1 MKVRTL
7 LVAAVMFFAL
17 SVAAF
22 AQASF
27 SVASTP
33 VTAVIQNGLTE
44 KTGDVVFSI
53 TAVGPTGASAAGTIS
68 ISYSGIPITSAQ
80 ADTTTCDPQIT
91 VTGTA
96 GNGGTL
102 VGAALNASTNCDSL
116 AAGIV
121 IIDVPA
127 GGHVGNTIT
136 VSGVRVAVANTGL
149 TSLNA
154 QVSST
159 VNSITA
165 GQTVVQVIASIQP
178 AITVSS
184 EDVTINSV
192 SGKDADGHS
201 TVTADMIAKEV
212 FLNAFGLA
220 VDDTAY
226 PADTGSLWVRFTL
239 SAAPVEGITLSFPV
253 HDVSGAFTQVDSK
266 GVAVTS
272 ATEVNSTTDTPIQI
286 YYALTS
292 DSDPTTIETLDVAV
306 TVTGGEPV
314 VGATNISFT
323 ATVAPIGVAKVT
335 PTSLIPRYT
344 VSESAAQPLV
354 NFTGSNTVLLIPYAS
369 VATEIGYDT
378 GLAISN
384 TTVDPG
390 ADNMGG
396 IEGATPQPGSFTVY
410 FFPQSGTDFSVAST
424 AAGFPGSGLDA
435 TGKIPAG
442 GTFVALLSEIVKAA
456 QAANSSITIPDDF
469 TGYLVI
475 VTNFTNAHG
484 LCTVSNFQTYTQ
496 ASPILILPTNQSRL
510 SESGLNN

>member
-44 KTGDVVFSI
+44 KTGDVVFAI
-53 TAVGPTGASAAGTIS
+53 TAVGATPTSVAGTIS

-80 ADTTTCDPQIT
+80 ANTTTCAPQIT
-91 VTGTA
+91 VTGT
-96 GNGGTL
+96 GGL
-102 VGAALNASTNCDSL
+102 GAAALNASTNCDSL

-121 IIDVPA
+121 VINVPL
-127 GGHVGNTIT
+127 GGIVGDTIT

-154 QVSST
+154 QVFST

-178 AITVSS
+178 AITVTGKA
-184 EDVTINSV
+184 ETINSV
-192 SGKDADGHS
+192 TGLPVAGTNNVPAH
-201 TVTADMIAKEV
+201 MIAKEV

-220 VDDTAY
+220 IDDTAY
-226 PADTGSLWVRFTL
+226 PADEGSLWVRFTL
-239 SAAPVEGITLSFPV
+239 SAAPVDGVTLTFPATA
-253 HDVSGAFTQVDSK
+253 GLFTQVDST
-266 GVAVTS
+266 GAAIGDVT
-272 ATEVNSTTDTPIQI
+272 EIDSTAKAPIQI

-292 DSDPTTIETLDVAV
+292 DSDPTTIETLDVPV
-306 TVTGGEPV
+306 TVTIDGPV
-314 VGATNISFT
+314 VGAGNISFT

-344 VSESAAQPLV
+344 VSESAAQDLV
-354 NFTGSNTVLLIPYAS
+354 LFTGSNTVMLIPYAS

-378 GLAISN
+378 GLAFSN
-384 TTVDPG
+384 TTEDPG
-390 ADNMGG
+390 KAAMGG
-396 IEGATPQPGSFTVY
+396 ITSATPQPGSFTVY
-410 FFPQSGTDFSVAST
+410 FYPQSGTNFWVSST

-442 GTFVALLSEIVKAA
+442 GTFVALLSELVKAA

-469 TGYLVI
+469 TGYLVVI
-475 VTNFTNAHG
+475 ANFTNAHG
-484 LCTVSNFQTYTQ
+484 LATISNFQTYTQ
-496 ASPILILPTNQSRL
+496 ACPILIINENTNRTA
-510 SESGLNN
+510 ETGLNN